1 MTFDTCEYL
10 WNASSFNEAAVFDKL
25 GMRIF
30 SEKYTACTERT
41 VTSVIVMSVL
51 KIDCELTDI
60 DSGDMAAI
68 RPYITFSST

>member
-1 MTFDTCEYL
+1 
-10 WNASSFNEAAVFDKL
+10 
-25 GMRIF
+25 MRIF